1 MEVAGVDGRHA
12 TEPLGSHGMNGR
24 AGMGAAALAA
34 AVTAVAILGCGGGA
48 NGGEV
53 STTPPDATFPEPT
66 VPKNAPQPPKRA
78 SPVLKEIYR
87 QFTLRKPDPS
97 VPGSAKAIADG
108 RKACA
113 GKTPVE
119 VERKYYPT
127 AVQKG
132 TLDPGSDQAKMIAEI
147 DRYAKNVARDSSFT
161 AGQLAAGAYQ
171 ATLPPRIASFGYAGC
186 AYALARQLEKQLAPR
201 K

>member
-1 MEVAGVDGRHA
+1 
-12 TEPLGSHGMNGR
+12 MNTR
-24 AGMGAAALAA
+24 AGTGAIALAA
-34 AVTAVAILGCGGGA
+34 AVTVLGFLGCGGGA
-48 NGGEV
+48 NGGEA

-66 VPKNAPQPPKRA
+66 VPKDARQPPKGA

-97 VPGSAKAIADG
+97 IPGSAKSIADG
-108 RKACA
+108 REACA

-119 VERKYYPT
+119 VERRYYPI
-127 AVQKG
+127 AVESG

-186 AYALARQLEKQLAPR
+186 AYALARQLEKQLAPGE
-201 K
+201 